1 MGLQAVSIVW
11 RCWKTRL
18 MELSCFDFPRA
29 SCQATTS
36 TPREVWWSWSKKMV
50 SEISLPLPT
59 PPFPSPTSPPI
70 CYDVEMRGRA
80 VRILLNLLCLSVCV
94 RVWIFFRWYLLN
106 CLTFCNKTWYAGAS
120 LWARGSAEQW
130 LAIFK
135 VKVTVRVH
143 VIKMWLLLLYI
154 SCISAELL
162 ILFVFKIGWQK
173 CLVRLDCCVQGQGHS
188 KDLNC
193 GWMFAWTIASW
204 LQNVLQ
210 LC

>member
-1 MGLQAVSIVW
+1 
-11 RCWKTRL
+11 
-18 MELSCFDFPRA
+18 
-29 SCQATTS
+29 
-36 TPREVWWSWSKKMV
+36 MV
-50 SEISLPLPT
+50 RSHFLCPLP
-59 PPFPSPTSPPI
+59 PSPPPPPHPSVTMLRWGVGQCAYWI
-70 CYDVEMRGRA
+70 YCV
-80 VRILLNLLCLSVCV
+80 CLFVCV
-94 RVWIFFRWYLLN
+94 CVWIFFRWYLLN

-130 LAIFK
+130 LAISK
-135 VKVTVRVH
+135 VKVIVRVH

-162 ILFVFKIGWQK
+162 ILFVFKIGWQR
-173 CLVRLDCCVQGQGHS
+173 CPVRRLDCCVQGQGHS
-188 KDLNC
+188 KDLNY